1 MGNGDKWRVIAGL
14 GAMLAGAGLFVGAL
28 PAGVGATPNQP
39 APTTSSSVIEDENPR
54 CEDLGFDFGFR
65 IETPAGDEV
74 PAEGVYEDPDSDL
87 VVTITEVTA
96 GDGGDPA
103 LISLETSF
111 PISGVFVKS
120 GPGGILYTS
129 DPPTTVWT
137 DLASPNPSISH
148 IDLCWNE
155 EDTTTTSSS
164 STTSSSTT
172 SSSTTSSSTT
182 SSSTTS
188 SSTTSSTT
196 SPSTTTTAPGETTST
211 TALAGV
217 TTTVPGGQ
225 LPKTGNNMAPMLT
238 AGAVLLAGGT
248 ALIAGTKALRR
259 Q

>member
-14 GAMLAGAGLFVGAL
+14 GAMLAGAGLLVGAL

-39 APTTSSSVIEDENPR
+39 APTTSSTVVTGNPT

-65 IETPAGDEV
+65 IETPAGEEV
-74 PAEGVYEDPDSDL
+74 PAEGDYDDPDSDL
-87 VVTITEVTA
+87 VVTITEVTE
-96 GDGGDPA
+96 GDGDDPG

-111 PISGVFVKS
+111 PISGVMVKS

-188 SSTTSSTT
+188 STTSS
-196 SPSTTTTAPGETTST
+196 STTTTAPAETTST